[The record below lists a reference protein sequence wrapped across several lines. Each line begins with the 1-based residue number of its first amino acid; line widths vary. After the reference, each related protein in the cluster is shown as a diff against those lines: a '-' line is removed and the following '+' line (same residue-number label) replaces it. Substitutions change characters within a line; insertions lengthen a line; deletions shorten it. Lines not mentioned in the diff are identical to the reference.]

1 MNSSTRPPREPSYSA
16 TECYEYSKT
25 GEAEEKDVKI
35 IYMNVIEV
43 FQQEMNKLLKEIQ
56 GKKIEGNVRKVERSC
71 ASNLTAPHK
80 LLKRIR
86 NQIEE
91 ELMTRRIKHRNE
103 INKIETREQ

>member
-1 MNSSTRPPREPSYSA
+1 
-16 TECYEYSKT
+16 
-25 GEAEEKDVKI
+25 
-35 IYMNVIEV
+35 
-43 FQQEMNKLLKEIQ
+43 MNKLLKEIQ
-56 GKKIEGNVRKVERSC
+56 GKKKIEGNVRKVERSC